1 MKAAT
6 PRTVKLDIASRFDLL
21 DMVQTVLH
29 HISGLIGFHE
39 DDVHFMTVAVRE
51 SVVNAIK
58 HGNKMDET
66 RRVGV
71 SFVLSP
77 SFLEVHVADEGRGF
91 DPDSVSNPT
100 DEQNIMKT
108 DGRGIFFMRSFMDS
122 VNYSFPEEGGTVVRM
137 TKRLAAPAGPA

>member
-6 PRTVKLDIASRFDLL
+6 ARIVKLDIASRFDML

-39 DDVHFMTVAVRE
+39 DDLHFMTVAVRE

-66 RRVGV
+66 KRVGV
-71 SFVLSP
+71 SFLLRP
-77 SFLEVHVADEGRGF
+77 SLLEVQVADEGRGF
-91 DPDSVSNPT
+91 DPRAIADPT
-100 DEQNIMKT
+100 DHQNILKV

-122 VNYSFPEEGGTVVRM
+122 VKYSFPKDGGTIVRM
-137 TKRLAAPAGPA
+137 TKRLDSRGPET